1 MVLGKVP
8 IIQTLGRVTRKFS
21 DKIQDVQAHFFI
33 PDFIYPLFSSNEPH
47 LTIIRAVKTQ
57 YPESQFKW
65 DKGFNEYF
73 EKKKAAAEEKARL
86 PKPYH
91 PEDNAEQK
99 INELINIAKEQKKN
113 IILQAG
119 GNWCIWCLRFNDFI
133 QNNEEIR
140 NVVNNNYLYYHLNWS
155 PENKNE
161 KIFASYGDP
170 GKVYGYPVLLVL
182 NSEGKL
188 IHTQETG
195 VLEDGKGYS
204 SDKVLQFLEKW
215 MYTE

>member
-1 MVLGKVP
+1 MNKIL
-8 IIQTLGRVTRKFS
+8 LSAAFS
-21 DKIQDVQAHFFI
+21 LLVFGTAYSQKKESVKAKAEKIDQDSLAQV
-33 PDFIYPLFSSNEPH
+33 E
-47 LTIIRAVKTQ
+47 
-57 YPESQFKW
+57 
-65 DKGFNEYF
+65 

-91 PEDNAEQK
+91 PEDNAEEK
-99 INELINIAKEQKKN
+99 INELVNIAKEQKKN

-204 SDKVLQFLEKW
+204 SDKVLQFFEKW